1 MAQEKQKQ
9 SLLDKITADARD
21 MAQKEIDG
29 AKQKAAQVMEQAK
42 RQAGQME
49 REILQKA
56 AQDADLL
63 EQKALSGAQAQ
74 KRQAVLAKKQEL
86 VSRALDKARQGLLSL
101 DDESYAN
108 LIQTMARKSGITGA
122 EVIVSQKDKA
132 RLAGRLA
139 VSEQTQE
146 TGGGFLLKKGE
157 IYYNFTFDAL
167 FEAQKDELV
176 NLAAKI
182 LFGGVA

>member
-1 MAQEKQKQ
+1 MAQDKQKQ
-9 SLLDKITADARD
+9 SLLDKIVSDARD
-21 MAQKEIDG
+21 AAQKEIDS
-29 AKQKAAQVMEQAK
+29 AKEKAVQVMGEAKWEAEQL
-42 RQAGQME
+42 E
-49 REILQKA
+49 REILQRA

-74 KRQAVLAKKQEL
+74 KRQAILAKKQEL
-86 VSRALDKARQGLLSL
+86 VAGALKKAREGLLSL

-108 LIQTMARKSGITGA
+108 LIKEMAEKSGILGG
-122 EVIVSQKDKA
+122 EIIVSQKDKA

-176 NLAAKI
+176 ALAAKI